1 MLLCA
6 TMLAALGLMLSVH
19 IRQLENFAGT
29 MNFVIFPMFFI
40 STALYPLWKLRESGA
55 LWLYQLAQLNPF
67 TAAVELMRYA
77 LQSQLNVQAALVVAL
92 TAALSF
98 ALALRGYD
106 PQRGWVR
113 QRG

>member
-1 MLLCA
+1 
-6 TMLAALGLMLSVH
+6 
-19 IRQLENFAGT
+19 
-29 MNFVIFPMFFI
+29 
-40 STALYPLWKLRESGA
+40 
-55 LWLYQLAQLNPF
+55 LNPF
-67 TAAVELMRYA
+67 TSVVELMRYA
-77 LQSQLNVQAALVVAL
+77 LQNQLNAQAALVVAL